1 MLFSEVQVLKL
12 PEDDTKVSKHIGVNI
27 VSRENT
33 VIYICAL
40 VDCNKNNIKMH
51 GLCIKMFHVILM
63 RLITSF

>member
-12 PEDDTKVSKHIGVNI
+12 PEDDTKVSKHIGVNT
-27 VSRENT
+27 VSIENT

-40 VDCNKNNIKMH
+40 VGCNKNNIKMH
-51 GLCIKMFHVILM
+51 DPCIKMFHVILM